1 MYLTKFMKMS
11 IINRIITLAL
21 VAFVSL
27 TVAAQVQPDIVKD
40 INSGGNV
47 TVNVPAGLMGRNNG
61 DMGKQGAQARPAEEG
76 VEKKETKTTYDDT
89 PRRQHTTAQTVQG
102 RKVGFR
108 IQVLSD
114 NSVNGKANAQAR
126 ARAIAMKFPQY
137 RTYISF
143 NAPSWRLR
151 IGDFKDQGEAS
162 AAMSRVRAAFPAFG
176 GMSLVKDN
184 VNIWSR

>member
-1 MYLTKFMKMS
+1 MS
-11 IINRIITLAL
+11 FINRIITLAL
-21 VAFVSL
+21 VAFVSF
-27 TVAAQVQPDIVKD
+27 TVAAQDRPDIVKD
-40 INSGGNV
+40 INKAGNV
-47 TVNVPAGLMGRNNG
+47 TVNVPAGLTTRSNADIN
-61 DMGKQGAQARPAEEG
+61 KQQAQATRPAEEG
-76 VEKKETKTTYDDT
+76 VEKKETKTYDET
-89 PRRQHTTAQTVQG
+89 PRRQHTTSQTIQG
-102 RKVGFR
+102 SKVGFR

-114 NSVNGKANAQAR
+114 NSANGKANAQAR

-162 AAMSRVRAAFPAFG
+162 AAMSRVRAAFPQFG

-184 VNIWSR
+184 VNIWSK